1 MKKTEELYD
10 AMENGLLSI
19 RQVINMV
26 KARPA
31 HLMAPKHVAA
41 PLTTTSTSAA
51 RAGKASVEY
60 VRLQREEHANMIVLS
75 GAENGENT
83 SSTDVG
89 PTAIESDSDSDGFF
103 YQLDLADVMT
113 EMKADQKLAMEGDTL
128 ASFARERTVA
138 TPESEDEE
146 YRDSLSLS
154 LSEGPD
160 VGHTQTSENPQQMS
174 DENRR

>member
-10 AMENGLLSI
+10 ALENGLLSI

-60 VRLQREEHANMIVLS
+60 VRRQREEQANMIVLS

-89 PTAIESDSDSDGFF
+89 PTAIESDSDSTGF

-113 EMKADQKLAMEGDTL
+113 EMKSDQKLAMEGDTL

-154 LSEGPD
+154 LSLKDLTWDTHKLQKPTTN
-160 VGHTQTSENPQQMS
+160 V
-174 DENRR
+174 